1 MRALTF
7 SLSSHLPVS
16 DFDNVTLHDFFQ
28 IVNPQCSRNMERIGG
43 PGRAGGKTGRK
54 RPSSRDKGIK
64 NEGEKPRLLS
74 NKNKKVVNVTM
85 FVLLHIGLLMLDVL
99 TRPS

>member
-1 MRALTF
+1 
-7 SLSSHLPVS
+7 
-16 DFDNVTLHDFFQ
+16 
-28 IVNPQCSRNMERIGG
+28 MERGGG
-43 PGRAGGKTGRK
+43 PDRAEGETGRK

-74 NKNKKVVNVTM
+74 NKNKKVVNVTI